1 MASFHMEGVEIER
14 QLINDTDSDCGTDD
28 SEHSEH
34 SESVKEA
41 RGSETEVD
49 EDPSSGQSA

>member
-1 MASFHMEGVEIER
+1 MEEAEIER
-14 QLINDTDSDCGTDD
+14 QLINDTHSDCSTDN
-28 SEHSEH
+28 
-34 SESVKEA
+34 SVTGEEA